1 MNGHINKQI
10 IDIYYDD
17 VIICF
22 TIAFARG
29 NQLLQSPSGDTVA
42 FRGFPSNQMYVP
54 AVSLFLTEQVKIEL
68 DVPEVCTV

>member
-29 NQLLQSPSGDTVA
+29 NQLLQSLSGDTVA
-42 FRGFPSNQMYVP
+42 FQGFPSNQMYVP

-68 DVPEVCTV
+68 GVPEVYT

>member
-1 MNGHINKQI
+1 MNGHIHEH
-10 IDIYYDD
+10 D

-68 DVPEVCTV
+68 DVPKVYT